1 MEGLSV
7 VFDPDL
13 IQFVEFN
20 QPAMII
26 DLIAFEKINETNVMA
41 CSIYILF
48 LILYRVNT
56 FLFIY
61 CLCVLIGLRKQASEF
76 LFLRNKFN

>member
-20 QPAMII
+20 LPDMII
-26 DLIAFEKINETNVMA
+26 DSMA
-41 CSIYILF
+41 YDKDQI
-48 LILYRVNT
+48 
-56 FLFIY
+56 
-61 CLCVLIGLRKQASEF
+61 KQLLQFAVI
-76 LFLRNKFN
+76 